1 MALKDVCKSSVVC
14 TTSDVSAAD
23 AARLM
28 RDKHVG
34 ELVVVKPQDKKAIGT
49 ITDRDLVTK
58 VMANNMDPRTIQIN
72 EIMVRNPTVA
82 KESDGLFETAR
93 KLEQTGIRRLP
104 VIDDQGHLTG
114 IVSIDDLYE
123 LFATELSTLSKVSAR
138 QIANERVVS
147 ALTPP

>member
-14 TTSDVSAAD
+14 TTSDVTAAE

-34 ELVVVKPQDKKAIGT
+34 ELVVIKPQDKKAIGI

-58 VMANNMDPRTIQIN
+58 VMANNLDPRTIQIN

-82 KESDGLFETAR
+82 KESDGLLETAR

-114 IVSIDDLYE
+114 IVSIYDLYE

-147 ALTPP
+147 ALTPH